1 MTAAM
6 AVPVLP
12 TLVTAFVTTMVIT
25 MTSIVAF
32 SIIVIAVIFTKVVLD
47 YNEPYCTCTITCCL
61 TRLLPSKTQ
70 AK

>member
-6 AVPVLP
+6 AVPVIP
-12 TLVTAFVTTMVIT
+12 TVVTALVTTMVIT

-32 SIIVIAVIFTKVVLD
+32 SIIVIAVIFTKVVFD
-47 YNEPYCTCTITCCL
+47 NNDPYCTCTITCCL
-61 TRLLPSKTQ
+61 TRHKTQ